1 MQDFIKTV
9 SGNIT
14 ELRKQHKMTQVE
26 FGAKLNYS
34 DKSVSKWE
42 RGDSLPDLIVLKTM
56 ANVFDVPIEYFFSK
70 HEENQKIPA
79 ETGFIKGNRI
89 AVALLGVCFVWLVAS
104 VIYVYT
110 RIYNG
115 LNLWTCFVWAV
126 PASFFLLISVFRKAF
141 GRNVQVYFRSLFI
154 WTLLASIY
162 VQFLEYNLW
171 ILFFIGVPLQAIVI
185 LLETVRR
192 HRQKETPA

>member
-14 ELRKQHKMTQVE
+14 ELRKQHKLTQVE
-26 FGAKLNYS
+26 FGAKINYS

-56 ANVFDVPIEYFFSK
+56 ANAFDVPIEYFFSEHK
-70 HEENQKIPA
+70 ENQKIPA

-89 AVALLGVCFVWLVAS
+89 AVALLGISFVWLVAS
-104 VIYVYT
+104 VTYVYT

-115 LNLWTCFVWAV
+115 LNLWTCFVWPV
-126 PASFFLLISVFRKAF
+126 PISFFFLISVFRKAF
-141 GRNVQVYFRSLFI
+141 GRDAQVYLRSLLI

-162 VQFLEYNLW
+162 VQFLDYNLW

-185 LLETVRR
+185 LLEVMRR
-192 HRQKETPA
+192 HRQKSVSE